1 MITIKEIA
9 RQLGMSTTTVSNVIH
24 GKTKEVSKDT
34 IDRVERFLKEVDYV
48 PNINARNLAQNKSK
62 IIGVVIKTMEN
73 RYEPI
78 LSDPFV
84 ATMISGIE
92 KMARESGYF
101 MMLYISDDI
110 DEILKYVT
118 TWNVDGLLLFWM
130 MDDDAFRIYE
140 KYRKPVVCID
150 TYISEETEAEY
161 GDAFINIGL
170 DDEKGTYDAVK
181 YLISLGH
188 KDIGFMSDNFDK
200 GVDRHRFRGYQ
211 KALSEAGIEY
221 SPENLFELN
230 STKNGIEASLNNLA
244 EKAKSYTA
252 VVCCADTFATMFINT
267 CVKNGLRV
275 PEDISVVGFDDNMLG
290 RLCRPSL
297 TTIHQDAS
305 AKGNLAT
312 STLIDMIH
320 GKEPQKRVFMYD
332 PELIIRESTTVP
344 KCK

>member
-24 GKTKEVSKDT
+24 GKTGEVSQET
-34 IDRVERFLKEVDYV
+34 IERVEKFLEEVEYV

-110 DEILKYVT
+110 AEILKYVA

-150 TYISEETEAEY
+150 TYIGEETKAEY
-161 GDAFINIGL
+161 GNAFVNIGL
-170 DDEKGTYDAVK
+170 DDEKGTYEAVK
-181 YLISLGH
+181 YLIDLGH
-188 KDIGFMSDNFDK
+188 KEIGFMSDNFNK
-200 GVDRHRFRGYQ
+200 GVDKHRFRGYRR
-211 KALSEAGIEY
+211 ALSEAGIEY
-221 SPENLFELN
+221 SDRYLFELR
-230 STKNGIEASLNNLA
+230 STKDEIDDCLHKLA
-244 EKAKSYTA
+244 NKAKDFTA
-252 VVCCADTFATMFINT
+252 IVTCSDIFAVMLINA
-267 CVKNGLRV
+267 CIDIGIDV
-275 PEDISVVGFDDNMLG
+275 PGDLSVIGFDDNLIAK
-290 RLCRPSL
+290 LSRPSL
-297 TTIHQDAS
+297 TTIHQDAFM
-305 AKGNLAT
+305 KGNLAT
-312 STLIDMIH
+312 ATLIDMIH
-320 GKEPQKRVFMYD
+320 GKEPAKAVTIHE
-332 PELIIRESTTVP
+332 PELVIRESTGAP
-344 KCK
+344 AKR